1 MIVGPS
7 MPTPMTSRM
16 PGTPAAAISWL
27 VTTWC
32 SGPSPCPP
40 NSAGHVVPLSPPSV
54 SFACQAR
61 RAAISASA
69 SICEPPL
76 FSGASALCSSSQLR
90 TLARCSASSGVSF
103 RSIVAERYRLGR
115 GPGIPHMREQE
126 RLQVRI
132 GRLVAVAAVARDQR
146 DREAGVLQLADLGPD
161 RVDVVRAVLLVGEVH
176 DVELPARRG
185 DRVPRRR
192 AGVLERRGVLG
203 EQAG

>member
-61 RAAISASA
+61 RAAISPSA

-76 FSGASALCSSSQLR
+76 FSGASPLFCSSQLP

-103 RSIVAERYRLGR
+103 RSIVAERYLLRLR
-115 GPGIPHMREQE
+115 GPPVVGH
-126 RLQVRI
+126 VRKQD
-132 GRLVAVAAVARDQR
+132 GLKVGVGGAVAVRAVPSLEVH
-146 DREAGVLQLADLGPD
+146 REAGVLELVDLAGDP
-161 RVDVVRAVLLVGEVH
+161 VDVVGLVLVV
-176 DVELPARRG
+176 
-185 DRVPRRR
+185 
-192 AGVLERRGVLG
+192 
-203 EQAG
+203 